1 MIPPYLR
8 FAICAAVSASMAVA
22 SSSGASAPAS
32 PEDMAAAVRRLVS
45 SGAGAL
51 MPDLDEA
58 YIEDGGLI
66 PFGEGAFPP
75 LFLHGLVAEWR
86 DGSAVFPVEVRL
98 DDETG
103 DAYFLDALGEPF
115 WYIPSDV
122 PERYRHWLVATPWFA
137 PSRAGIRWT
146 FVHDADAALL
156 RAASAT
162 AVRHTAPLRSLP
174 LPPATNLRFT
184 GFSYTGTSVWFS
196 AAWPASALPLPGGA
210 LDVYAKTNLLDAC
223 WFPLAEL
230 PVAPSAT
237 NAALEIAGADI
248 PGFFVP
254 PHIHDE
260 TCPAVTNVTFDL
272 VSNEPVTGIV
282 YRCYHYHVASSG
294 FFRLGTR
301 HDTDGDG
308 LFDAFETLSLGTN
321 PAAADT
327 DGDGIADG
335 AEVLA
340 GTDPTDPDT
349 DGDGVPDGWTA
360 ADWLAHPLWAANGG
374 ETNFVVCME
383 APLTNGPA
391 VLYVGA
397 LPIPLETGAG
407 PWFFDL
413 PTNTLVECTLVSG
426 PDTFAMVWCG
436 PPEASQN
443 CVPYWQFSGEVATP
457 IWCDDYAAVFG
468 GNIGGGS
475 CHVARPVL
483 SVAPDFDATPC
494 AGGWCVHAPDDL
506 VRFDWSLAPA
516 ACSGPLVPL
525 ATGDAAVSGS
535 EVQFDLLGT
544 SGEVLDGTL
553 RLERSQNGWWNS
565 VLWGTLERPLAVHRC
580 TASAATGWICSVC
593 GCSHLLQYAFATSGN
608 GNAVRCGSP
617 TRIHLTATRAVD
629 WAISPVSSDG
639 MRLYAS
645 ETGGT
650 AQTGIAGATD
660 VWVSAG
666 DWPERATV
674 TATSPTYGFL
684 TEATTVWSLDI
695 SLHPI
700 TADRDN
706 RDFVVNPAGSVV
718 GWTETFR
725 IDIEPAAYVS
735 ESGAHWVS
743 AQGATVVSG
752 TPATD
757 AQATFSTAGPDILF
771 FYMPDYLGD
780 APETVCTV
788 YPTVSRVPLHR
799 FYILDENGNRPTNL
813 PDDSAALA
821 AINKIWRQAG
831 MEFYWAGATDVA
843 GRTEFKT
850 IDDDTVGLDQLCT
863 SLPCSSGVRVLFVH
877 QIQSSQPESYAFT
890 LPAGNGSSYGV
901 FIPSGCSAFTTA
913 HELGHVCGLE
923 DLYVANPPFSN
934 TLLPVFSM
942 PLSSADVPLDGT
954 GNTFYADNLPKGAA
968 VTPLLMFG
976 VETASESV
984 DIPRGKVFAADQN
997 GTTMLRKSGLSD
1009 ANRNPQPAQG
1019 N

>member
-1 MIPPYLR
+1 MAAGDGVTLPDADLELVR
-8 FAICAAVSASMAVA
+8 FAGRVDLARGDWPEAFGVRAGRTICVAVSPFSGNYEFFDMRGEVFWTVMPVLPTTENWVA
-22 SSSGASAPAS
+22 PFRHA
-32 PEDMAAAVRRLVS
+32 EDGTHPDDNLYVPWRLVDVWFLSHAESARFESHAESAENAESLVTRHS
-45 SGAGAL
+45 SLVTRGAVG
-51 MPDLDEA
+51 
-58 YIEDGGLI
+58 
-66 PFGEGAFPP
+66 
-75 LFLHGLVAEWR
+75 
-86 DGSAVFPVEVRL
+86 
-98 DDETG
+98 
-103 DAYFLDALGEPF
+103 
-115 WYIPSDV
+115 
-122 PERYRHWLVATPWFA
+122 
-137 PSRAGIRWT
+137 
-146 FVHDADAALL
+146 
-156 RAASAT
+156 
-162 AVRHTAPLRSLP
+162 
-174 LPPATNLRFT
+174 PATNLCFT
-184 GFSYTGTSVWFS
+184 AFSFS
-196 AAWPASALPLPGGA
+196 ETNLYFAAAWPTNKPPPDAT
-210 LDVYAKTNLLDAC
+210 LDLYGSTNLLDAR
-223 WFPLAEL
+223 WTLLSSHPATNPPAEFAVAHGSL
-230 PVAPSAT
+230 PWYVAPTSHVHGASCESIT
-237 NAALEIAGADI
+237 NIVLSPLDGTTAY
-248 PGFFVP
+248 
-254 PHIHDE
+254 
-260 TCPAVTNVTFDL
+260 TNVFWSCST
-272 VSNEPVTGIV
+272 NRMPGET
-282 YRCYHYHVASSG
+282 G
-294 FFRLGTR
+294 FFRLGTH

-308 LFDAFETLSLGTN
+308 LFDAFEKLVTRTSPT
-321 PAAADT
+321 AVDT

-340 GTDPTDPDT
+340 GTDPAEPDT
-349 DGDGVPDGWTA
+349 DGDGVPDGWIA
-360 ADWLAHPLWAANGG
+360 AAWLSHPLWAANGG

-383 APLTNGPA
+383 APLTNGSA
-391 VLYVGA
+391 VLYVGG

-413 PTNTLVECTLVSG
+413 PTNSLVECTLVSG
-426 PDTFAMVWCG
+426 EDTFAMIWCG

-443 CVPYWQFSGEVATP
+443 CVPYWEFSGNVATP

-483 SVAPDFDATPC
+483 SIAPDFDATPC

-506 VRFDWSLAPA
+506 VRFDWSLTPA

-525 ATGDAAVSGS
+525 ATGDAVVSGS
-535 EVQFDLLGT
+535 DVVFDLSGT
-544 SGEVLDGTL
+544 FGEVLSGTL
-553 RLERSQNGWWNS
+553 GLGRIQNGWWNS
-565 VLWGTLERPLAVHRC
+565 VLWGDPSRGLAVHRC
-580 TASAATGWICSVC
+580 SASAATGWTCTVC
-593 GCSHLLQYAFATSGN
+593 GCSHLLQYAFTTGWN
-608 GNAVRCGSP
+608 GTAVRCGSA

-684 TEATTVWSLDI
+684 TEDTTVWSLDI

-700 TADRDN
+700 TGDRDN
-706 RDFVVNPAGSVV
+706 RDFIVNPAGSVV
-718 GWTETFR
+718 GWTEAFR
-725 IDIEPAAYVS
+725 IDIEPATYVS
-735 ESGAHWVS
+735 GSGAHWVS

-752 TPATD
+752 SPATD
-757 AQATFSTAGPDILF
+757 AQVTFSTAGPDILF
-771 FYMPDYLGD
+771 FDMPGYLGD
-780 APETVCTV
+780 APQTACTV
-788 YPTVSRVPLHR
+788 YSTVSRVPLHR
-799 FYILDENGNRPTNL
+799 FYILDEQGHRPQNL
-813 PDDSAALA
+813 PDGDAALA

-831 MEFYWAGATDVA
+831 MEFYWGSATDVT
-843 GRTEFKT
+843 GRAEFKI

-901 FIPSGCSAFTTA
+901 FIPSGGSAFTTA

-934 TLLPVFSM
+934 ALLPIFST
-942 PLSSADVPLDGT
+942 PLSSTDVPLDGT

-997 GTTMLRKSGLSD
+997 GTTTLRKSGLSD
-1009 ANRNPQPAQG
+1009 ANRNPQPTQG
-1019 N
+1019 D